1 MALLLA
7 PLAAILLASLAGL
20 TQRALLGTPLEAYAF
35 GFFLDR
41 YPLFALAVVYGL
53 ARLLTV
59 AVAEPG
65 RLRLLRFLTAPLAC
79 AALLAVS
86 LHPTFGGFV
95 IRAGFFS
102 GGMSFLQ
109 GQTVAGGY
117 ALGTAMAALVFG
129 LVLGLGV
136 ALVRLRVAFGRRAL
150 LRGVLAYLALWWA
163 ALVIAAP
170 RALGLTV
177 AGDWPALPLDA
188 RGALVAT
195 GLALLALAPHA
206 LLVSRRTMVD
216 GLPTPANRQSIL
228 PQRAG

>member
-1 MALLLA
+1 
-7 PLAAILLASLAGL
+7 
-20 TQRALLGTPLEAYAF
+20 
-35 GFFLDR
+35 
-41 YPLFALAVVYGL
+41 
-53 ARLLTV
+53 
-59 AVAEPG
+59 
-65 RLRLLRFLTAPLAC
+65 
-79 AALLAVS
+79 
-86 LHPTFGGFV
+86 
-95 IRAGFFS
+95 
-102 GGMSFLQ
+102 MSFLQ

-117 ALGTAMAALVFG
+117 AVGTAMAALVFG

-150 LRGVLAYLALWWA
+150 LRGVLAYITLWWA
-163 ALVIAAP
+163 AFVIAAP

-188 RGALVAT
+188 RGALAAAA
-195 GLALLALAPHA
+195 LALLALAPHA